1 MVSRSPWTLR
11 HAHTHARAWRYC
23 PRQKARHCVSAWRGG
38 WWRGVCVAAGCTS
51 NDRWQSADFLK
62 TNKHWDP
69 TKSTRTQASQSTR
82 GRAHA
87 HLCVVALLGG
97 CCGWLS
103 RDSGGRRESEL
114 PPTFVSVRSVVTDL
128 STCVAYVSA
137 HLKHTCVKSYHNG
150 TFL

>member
-1 MVSRSPWTLR
+1 MSRSPWTLR
-11 HAHTHARAWRYC
+11 HARTL
-23 PRQKARHCVSAWRGG
+23 PKAEGETLCVAGG
-38 WWRGVCVAAGCTS
+38 WRGVCVWRLGLH
-51 NDRWQSADFLK
+51 WQRQVAKSADFLK

-97 CCGWLS
+97 CGWLS
-103 RDSGGRRESEL
+103 LPDGRRESEL